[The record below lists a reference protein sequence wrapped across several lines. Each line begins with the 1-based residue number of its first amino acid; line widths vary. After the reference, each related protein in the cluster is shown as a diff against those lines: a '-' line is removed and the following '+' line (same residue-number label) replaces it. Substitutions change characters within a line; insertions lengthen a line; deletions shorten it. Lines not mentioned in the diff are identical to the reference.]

1 MGVRRVETASLSPL
15 RKKKKRG
22 PGGGKG
28 GVLQKTEGQGSALK
42 QGCWAHAV
50 AAGQEL
56 ALLLPPPAG
65 SLSPSIF
72 FSPKPK
78 GIPNKAT
85 VDRGEQ
91 GQGRRN
97 LG

>member
-1 MGVRRVETASLSPL
+1 M
-15 RKKKKRG
+15 
-22 PGGGKG
+22 
-28 GVLQKTEGQGSALK
+28 LQKTEGQGSALK